1 MDRETF
7 CYAIGLALVCGFG
20 LGAGVMDMAHE
31 RKAAQVAE
39 LPRKVSDYRPAVQL
53 IDCSTNGFI
62 EHKRICFQ
70 RKRSAEVGNGR

>member
-31 RKAAQVAE
+31 RKAAQQAE
-39 LPRKVSDYRPAVQL
+39 LPRKAQEIRPAVNL
-53 IDCSTNGFI
+53 IGCTTHDLI
-62 EHKRICFQ
+62 EHRRVCLQ
-70 RKRSAEVGNGR
+70 RKRSIEVGNGR